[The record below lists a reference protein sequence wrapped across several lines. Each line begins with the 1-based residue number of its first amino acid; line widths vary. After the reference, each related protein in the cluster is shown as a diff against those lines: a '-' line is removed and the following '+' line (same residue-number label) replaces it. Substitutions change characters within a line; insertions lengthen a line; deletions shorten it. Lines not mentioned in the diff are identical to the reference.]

1 MAMPTDDVAKEADY
15 GRLKQGEGG
24 GGEGGEGVRTEI
36 AGQTDNGTNCRTDNG
51 TTGQTQTDTWCEN
64 VSSLGVS
71 EQ

>member
-1 MAMPTDDVAKEADY
+1 MAMPTEDVAKEADY
-15 GRLKQGEGG
+15 EHLKQGEGG

-36 AGQTDNGTNCRTDNG
+36 AGQTDNGT
-51 TTGQTQTDTWCEN
+51 TGQTQTDTWCEN